1 MSGTRILT
9 CVVLLQSAICNL
21 QSAIAADPSAA
32 PDVQDV
38 VFYGKTRPVLI
49 RLHILVDGK
58 PYSQAWDNYIKA
70 RFDYA
75 DRDGNGSLDRD
86 EVRMI
91 PSAQVFQQ
99 MLQGA
104 GFFYNGTP
112 ARFEE
117 LDGDG
122 DG

>member
-38 VFYGKTRPVLI
+38 VFYGKARPVLM
-49 RLHILVDGK
+49 RLHIFVDGK
-58 PYSQAWDNYIKA
+58 PHSEAWDNYIKK

-75 DRDGNGSLDRD
+75 DRDGKGYLDRD
-86 EVRMI
+86 EMRMI

-104 GFFYNGTP
+104 GYYFYNG
-112 ARFEE
+112 AAGRFE
-117 LDGDG
+117 
-122 DG
+122 